1 MEADS
6 ITSYFF
12 WKSATVLRSGC
23 FLKVDISKNAK
34 LLYALLSDRTTLSQK
49 NALNEL
55 DEAGLLERKRAGFSA
70 SNRLYVKLS
79 PFFQIPDPMMEG
91 KTSPNNIAAN
101 GKAYQ
106 TTPARREKVYE

>member
-1 MEADS
+1 M
-6 ITSYFF
+6 
-12 WKSATVLRSGC
+12 
-23 FLKVDISKNAK
+23 DISKNAK

-79 PFFQIPDPMMEG
+79 PFFQIPDPMMDG

-106 TTPARREKVYE
+106 NYASALRIWAENDKKATPKQGIPDYTCKEGESL